1 MNGPA
6 APIVGTYAHRPCT
19 LPPARVAQL
28 REEIAT
34 FNAEYCAVLDRGDL
48 ETWPLFFTEDALY
61 RISSRENA
69 ELELPVGLV
78 YCEGRGMMHDRA
90 VAISRTQMF
99 APRYMLHLLGT
110 TRVEAESDAGIVAQT
125 PFLLIQT
132 LVEGPSTLH
141 LASCYHDRFVRVDGK
156 LLLAERTVIHD
167 TDILANDLVHP
178 A

>member
-1 MNGPA
+1 MNPPVNAFAHHPGTVPA
-6 APIVGTYAHRPCT
+6 ARIA
-19 LPPARVAQL
+19 AL

-34 FNAEYCAVLDRGDL
+34 FNTEYCAVLDRGDL

-61 RISSRENA
+61 RISSRENTD
-69 ELELPVGLV
+69 LNMPVGLV
-78 YCEGRGMMHDRA
+78 YCEGRAMMHDRA

-99 APRYMLHLLGT
+99 APRYMMHILGT
-110 TRVEAESDAGIVAQT
+110 TRVESEAADGIVAQT

-141 LASCYHDRFVRVDGK
+141 LAACYHDRFVRVDGR
-156 LLLAERTVIHD
+156 LLLAARTVIHD
-167 TDILANDLVHP
+167 TEILANDLVHP